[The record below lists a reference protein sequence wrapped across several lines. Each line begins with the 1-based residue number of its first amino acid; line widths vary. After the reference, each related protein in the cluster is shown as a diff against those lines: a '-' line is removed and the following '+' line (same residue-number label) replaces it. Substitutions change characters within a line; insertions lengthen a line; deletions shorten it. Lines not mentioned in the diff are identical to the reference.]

1 MIYRV
6 YARTFDQR
14 VLPETRT
21 VTGNPLA
28 AERAFRDLMLERR
41 FWATNT
47 AAVLTLDSRHLEFR
61 RFDRIVPIDEDLAKK
76 LRHKQ
81 PLPPWPRLIYPMDK
95 DQADELLKRDEPHI
109 LCTVDPRIADAPF
122 FDEQEPVKLFHD

>member
-1 MIYRV
+1 MIYRA
-6 YARTFDQR
+6 YIRTFSQT

-28 AERAFRDLMLERR
+28 AERAFRDLMRMRE

-47 AAVLTLDSRHLEFR
+47 AAVLTLDSRQLEFR
-61 RFDRIVPIDEDLAKK
+61 RFDRIIPVDEDLAKK
-76 LRHKQ
+76 LRHKE

-95 DQADELLKRDEPHI
+95 SRADEMMRRDEPHI
-109 LCTVDPRIADAPF
+109 LCTVDPNMIDSPF
-122 FDEQEPVKLFHD
+122 FDDDEPVRLFHG